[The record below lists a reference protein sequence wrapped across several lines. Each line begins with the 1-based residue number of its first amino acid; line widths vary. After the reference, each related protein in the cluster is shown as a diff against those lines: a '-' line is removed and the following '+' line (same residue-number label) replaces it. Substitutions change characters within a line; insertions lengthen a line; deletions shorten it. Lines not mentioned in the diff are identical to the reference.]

1 MNNSMKKMPVENM
14 MLKELVDTSESE
26 GADKFSELWDEPI
39 NDQFTFGDLMTNAL
53 ENSMNIEYGYFIII
67 NDKKFNLI
75 NDNNEFNMDVVSRIM
90 SKEILIYTKP
100 KNISKLDYIINK
112 TPMPFRILKTKSNKD
127 RLTLKPSKV
136 LRKFMKENSGIDDDI
151 ITMTIKDL
159 KEMDIVEL
167 VAEDNNRK

>member
-14 MLKELVDTSESE
+14 MLKELTDASEVE

-75 NDNNEFNMDVVSRIM
+75 NDNNEFNMDVVFRIM

-112 TPMPFRILKTKSNKD
+112 IPMPFRILKTKSNKD

-167 VAEDNNRK
+167 VAEDNNRE